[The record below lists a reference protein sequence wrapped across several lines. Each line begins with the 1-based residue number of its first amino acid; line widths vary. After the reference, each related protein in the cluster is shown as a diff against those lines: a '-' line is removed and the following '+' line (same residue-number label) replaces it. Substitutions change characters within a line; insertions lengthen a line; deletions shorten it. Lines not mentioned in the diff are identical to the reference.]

1 MDKAKRGKKAVAVL
15 LLGLLSTSGCART
28 SDNTSATVKGKVTL
42 AGAPVTAATVLFM
55 TDSGNAASAE
65 VGEGGGYSAI
75 CQPGNYKV
83 SVSPPPAPD
92 PLVASAGGPPATRS
106 PPIPKR
112 YHDLGSSGLSVEIK
126 AGENT
131 FDITLSR

>member
-1 MDKAKRGKKAVAVL
+1 MDKAKRATKAAAVL
-15 LLGLLSTSGCART
+15 LLGLLLASGCAGS
-28 SDNTSATVKGKVTL
+28 SDNSSATVKGKVTL
-42 AGAPVTAATVLFM
+42 AGAPLTAGTVLFM

-65 VGEGGGYSAI
+65 VGEGGEYSAM
-75 CQPGNYKV
+75 CPPGHYKV

-92 PLVASAGGPPATRS
+92 PLVAPAGGQPATSS

-131 FDITLSR
+131 FDIMLSR